1 MCVAHHQQQGC
12 PVTLYLSKLVAAI
25 AGCWEVV
32 HSSYSEQWDT
42 AVFALWAQLNPT
54 ADNLS
59 STALHSLK
67 RQHELQ
73 LLYKH

>member
-1 MCVAHHQQQGC
+1 M
-12 PVTLYLSKLVAAI
+12 TLYLFKLLAAI

-42 AVFALWAQLNPT
+42 WDTAVFALWAQLNQT

-59 STALHSLK
+59 LSTTTPHSLALK
-67 RQHELQ
+67 R
-73 LLYKH
+73 

>member
-1 MCVAHHQQQGC
+1 M
-12 PVTLYLSKLVAAI
+12 TLYLFKLVAAI

-42 AVFALWAQLNPT
+42 AVFAFWAQLNQT

-59 STALHSLK
+59 LSTTTPHSLTLN
-67 RQHELQ
+67 R
-73 LLYKH
+73 